1 MFSNFITFHGNIYF
15 SPSYNSIYMKKRRIR
30 KNKFLNWKKKY
41 KEGKKIEGKEGKE
54 SKGRDDIE
62 DQDSGRTAC
71 WS

>member
-1 MFSNFITFHGNIYF
+1 MFPNFITFHGNTYF
-15 SPSYNSIYMKKRRIR
+15 SPSYNNIYVKKRRIR
-30 KNKFLNWKKKY
+30 KNKFLNWKKKIQR
-41 KEGKKIEGKEGKE
+41 GKKDVEEKE